1 MIDAQTIHARLGA
14 DGWRRVLLACG
25 ATEQVLRK
33 KPSQCPACGGKDRYT
48 FDNKWGRGDFFC
60 RQCGAGDGFKLL
72 EKLFG
77 WPFKQARLEIIRI
90 QGWEGEDQS
99 RLLESCARRWPP
111 RKSRKHN
118 RLAACWLCSGRAA
131 QSRTANQPCGISKVA
146 FSGRFPSARDFALIL
161 RSSTGTS
168 TSG

>member
-48 FDNKWGRGDFFC
+48 FNNKWGQGDFFC
-60 RQCGAGDGFKLL
+60 RQCGAGDGVKLL
-72 EKLFG
+72 ENSSAG
-77 WPFKQARLEIIRI
+77 HQAGVVEMVRI
-90 QGWEGEDQS
+90 QGWEAEDQKPTPGIM
-99 RLLESCARRWPP
+99 REALAAEEVEKAQPTRRVLALLRESCAIEDCGPAMRYLE
-111 RKSRKHN
+111 SR
-118 RLAACWLCSGRAA
+118 
-131 QSRTANQPCGISKVA
+131 V
-146 FSGRFPSARDFALIL
+146 SGRFPSARDFALTL